1 MKRLKAL
8 LKRIPTLSYVLVGV
22 FIVLMIIAVVIG
34 IDTDRGVLVGFLAVI
49 ILLVEITRRW
59 RKEWQFLLLIV
70 GAIIFSIILSFLHEA
85 VVYPLVE
92 KIGGE
97 SALQSKGLEI
107 FHDIVTAIL
116 TLVPAMAII
125 YGIIGAITLFI
136 LRMVTLCRKKISEKT

>member
-22 FIVLMIIAVVIG
+22 FIVLMTIAVVIG